1 MNRPASTD
9 FVLGHRAGVMLTTG
23 AAALTSLVWV
33 TQHAISWIVPAVAL
47 LLCKASFAAKKR
59 VTTYRNWRGAW
70 DEMAGVAEP
79 SPAPAAP
86 FPARRSS
93 GPFADAQ
100 VAATKRDAAEAA
112 ASPKP
117 GPRRIPRLVLVATWL
132 LLLCVIVANR
142 DQQGT
147 PALGVVALIF
157 LLLSAWGSGVALLRV
172 GRWLFRSAS
181 ARPQALAERASAT
194 DPAGDYIVGQC
205 LPVARDVLPSGHV
218 RDVLPEYCK
227 PLLRPPG
234 GSPPR

>member
-23 AAALTSLVWV
+23 AAALTSIVWA

-59 VTTYRNWRGAW
+59 VTVWRNWRGAW
-70 DEMAGVAEP
+70 DEMAGVTEP

-93 GPFADAQ
+93 GPFADAGG
-100 VAATKRDAAEAA
+100 AAGKMDAAEAA
-112 ASPKP
+112 SPKP
-117 GPRRIPRLVLVATWL
+117 AARRIPRWVLIVTWL
-132 LLLCVIVANR
+132 LLLCVIAANR
-142 DQQGT
+142 DQPGT

-172 GRWLFRSAS
+172 GRWLFLPAS

-194 DPAGDYIVGQC
+194 DSDGDYIVGQC

-218 RDVLPEYCK
+218 RDVLPE
-227 PLLRPPG
+227 
-234 GSPPR
+234 